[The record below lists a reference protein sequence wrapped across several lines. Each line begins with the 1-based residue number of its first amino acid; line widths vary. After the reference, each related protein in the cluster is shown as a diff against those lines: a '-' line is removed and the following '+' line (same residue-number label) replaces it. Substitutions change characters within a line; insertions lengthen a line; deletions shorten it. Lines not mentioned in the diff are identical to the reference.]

1 MITAI
6 DFSSSIKTKTKKK
19 KNKGVIDNEQYQQEK
34 LYLQ

>member
-6 DFSSSIKTKTKKK
+6 DFSSSIKTKTKQK
-19 KNKGVIDNEQYQQEK
+19 KNKGVIENEQYQQEK